1 MAINTSNH
9 HAYGDI
15 SQRILTAPL
24 GVAGPTSPLPAN
36 LPAGWYDLGWLD
48 DDSGLTEN
56 SDLQVD
62 DKYGWQGSSLV
73 RTLKSKAKKTFTF
86 QCLEEN
92 AVTLGLLRP
101 ASTPTTTGATA
112 EVQTITITGTPA
124 GGTFTITHAI
134 FGGAVT
140 VAYNITTSALAAL
153 LSNLCGGTV
162 GVAGTVS
169 TSYVI
174 TFPQSLGNV
183 AQASVSHAFTGGS
196 SPNLSIATTTPGVN
210 GTTTW
215 DVKPFTGMNLRQFVI
230 FLADGV
236 HLGKWITNGEAVG
249 SGSPVYKGAEGTVF
263 EFTVNCYVDGNGRF
277 YQDIS
282 DNPAIGSGLFL

>member
-1 MAINTSNH
+1 MAINTSNY

-112 EVQTITITGTPA
+112 EVQTVTISGTGTA
-124 GGTFTITHAI
+124 GTWTLTHPI
-134 FGGAVT
+134 FGGAVSL
-140 VAYNITTSALAAL
+140 AYNVSTTVLAST

-162 GVAGTVS
+162 TVTGTAGS
-169 TSYVI
+169 SYVI

-183 AQASVSHAFTGGS
+183 AQAQVAHNITGATGIA
-196 SPNLSIATTTPGVN
+196 IATTTPGVN

-263 EFTVNCYVDGNGRF
+263 EFTVNCYVDSTGRF